1 MVSIIAES
9 GWKETGKSVKE
20 MCGEGVEKEER
31 ELGRGKVEKCT
42 YKGEWK
48 LRLERQKEKRD
59 EEGVRKFIQIWSGR
73 KEKKTETY
81 VAGRRSDN

>member
-1 MVSIIAES
+1 M
-9 GWKETGKSVKE
+9 
-20 MCGEGVEKEER
+20 
-31 ELGRGKVEKCT
+31 
-42 YKGEWK
+42 
-48 LRLERQKEKRD
+48 ERQKEKRD